1 MIRSIT
7 TKSDDY
13 DEKYMKIKFNS
24 DDNLPSNK
32 TIEIPIMAVVVR
44 AVSLKITNIQTFF
57 FSECVYKI

>member
-57 FSECVYKI
+57 FSECVSKI